1 MGFGKG
7 GSVAQAQAP
16 SLTGLLGGQVQGAY
30 QGAQQQGNQQ
40 ALGNALRPVI
50 GAAEFAATLTYVND
64 TVARVQADL
73 TAMQAAMR
81 DMGGHQSMLLGYIAY
96 LNPENGERPTDPMNY
111 TEWSKL
117 QQVSDV
123 INLARKQA

>member
-7 GSVAQAQAP
+7 GSVAQAP

-50 GAAEFAATLTYVND
+50 GAAEFDATLAYLD
-64 TVARVQADL
+64 STVARMQADL

-111 TEWSKL
+111 AEWSKL

>member
-7 GSVAQAQAP
+7 QSAMRQQAP
-16 SLTGLLGGQVQGAY
+16 SLTGLLGGQV

-64 TVARVQADL
+64 TVTRMQADL
-73 TAMQAAMR
+73 AAMQAAMR
-81 DMGGHQSMLLGYIAY
+81 DMGGHQSMLLGYIHY
-96 LNPENGERPTDPMNY
+96 LNPDDGERPADPMNY